1 MQKDNAMTNLEEL
14 FNWYLSNQDKLVE
27 QYNGKYLVIK
37 DNQVVDVYDDENT
50 AYFEASNKYGL
61 GNFILQLCTPGKDA
75 YTIEMYTPRFAVA
88 R

>member
-1 MQKDNAMTNLEEL
+1 MTNLEDL

-37 DNQVVDVYDDENT
+37 DNQVVAVYDDENT
-50 AYFEASNKYGL
+50 AYFEASDKYGL

-75 YTIEMYTPRFAVA
+75 YTINICSPAFVY
-88 R
+88 